1 MGVLLT
7 LQGSL
12 SGLYAQSDG
21 FDPTNPGD
29 PGSADPRHFYAVT
42 WEVSPKNAGYVTITG
57 EAMQKGRYAQ
67 GSTVTLSTSPQQ
79 EFTFV
84 RWTKDGEPYSTD
96 PACTFVVGDKEAHFV
111 AEYAYTPSDPSDPFM
126 LNKQK
131 LHLQCLPEGVCSFT
145 QVSGAYWESDTYVS
159 VGARPSSCWEF
170 DGWYNGSEKVS
181 DDLKFN
187 FMMPFEETTLVA
199 HFHYVPFNPENPA
212 DPMSAA
218 PLIKGDVNGD
228 KVVDVA
234 DAIDLISYYLNGK
247 TAQLDLNICDLDHS
261 GTIDVA
267 DAIEIISKYL
277 HGK

>member
-7 LQGSL
+7 LLGSL
-12 SGLYAQSDG
+12 SGLYAQTDG

-67 GSTVTLSTSPQQ
+67 GSAVTLSTSPQQ

-228 KVVDVA
+228 GKVTVA
-234 DAIDLISYYLNGK
+234 DAVAVIDYYLHWIEASSEDKKYDINGDGHV
-247 TAQLDLNICDLDHS
+247 T
-261 GTIDVA
+261 VA
-267 DAIEIISKYL
+267 DAVEVITIYL
-277 HGK
+277 TSN

>member
-57 EAMQKGRYAQ
+57 EAVQKGRYAQ

-84 RWTKDGEPYSTD
+84 RWTKDGQTYSED
-96 PACTFVVGDKEAHFV
+96 PTCTFVVGDKEAHFV
-111 AEYAYTPSDPSDPFM
+111 AEYVYTPTDPSDPFM

-131 LHLQCLPEGVCSFT
+131 LHLRCQPEGVCSFT

-159 VGARPSSCWEF
+159 VGAKPSSCWEF

-187 FMMPFEETTLVA
+187 FLMPFEETTLVA
-199 HFHYVPFNPENPA
+199 NFHYVPFNPENPA
-212 DPMSAA
+212 DPMSAV
-218 PLIKGDVNGD
+218 PLIQGDVNGD
-228 KVVDVA
+228 GKVTVA
-234 DAIDLISYYLNGK
+234 DAVAVIDYYLHWIEASSEDKKYDINGDGHV
-247 TAQLDLNICDLDHS
+247 T
-261 GTIDVA
+261 VA
-267 DAIEIISKYL
+267 DAVEVITIYL
-277 HGK
+277 TSN

>member
-7 LQGSL
+7 LLGSL
-12 SGLYAQSDG
+12 SGLYAQTDG

-67 GSTVTLSTSPQQ
+67 GSAVTISTSPQQ

-84 RWTKDGEPYSTD
+84 RWTKDGQTYSED
-96 PACTFVVGDKEAHFV
+96 PTCTFVVGDKEAHFV
-111 AEYAYTPSDPSDPFM
+111 AEYAYTPTDPSDPFM

-187 FMMPFEETTLVA
+187 FLMPFEETTLVA
-199 HFHYVPFNPENPA
+199 HFHDVPFNPENPA

-228 KVVDVA
+228 GKVTVA
-234 DAIDLISYYLNGK
+234 DAIAIISVYLSLSAEDTPDTKYDINGDGK
-247 TAQLDLNICDLDHS
+247 VT
-261 GTIDVA
+261 VA
-267 DAIEIISKYL
+267 DAINAITIYL
-277 HGK
+277 TTK

>member
-7 LQGSL
+7 LLGSL

-57 EAMQKGRYAQ
+57 EAVQKGRYAQ

-96 PACTFVVGDKEAHFV
+96 PACTFVVGGKEAHFV

-159 VGARPSSCWEF
+159 VGAKPSSCWEF
-170 DGWYNGSEKVS
+170 DGWYMGSEKVS

-187 FMMPFEETTLVA
+187 FLMPFEKTTLEA
-199 HFHYVPFNPENPA
+199 HFHYVHFNPENPA

-228 KVVDVA
+228 KVVNVM
-234 DAIDLISYYLNGK
+234 DALSLISYYLNN
-247 TAQLDLNICDLDHS
+247 QLDGLDKRICDVNSDDS
-261 GTIDVA
+261 INVM
-267 DAIEIISKYL
+267 DALEIISL
-277 HGK
+277 FLSGK